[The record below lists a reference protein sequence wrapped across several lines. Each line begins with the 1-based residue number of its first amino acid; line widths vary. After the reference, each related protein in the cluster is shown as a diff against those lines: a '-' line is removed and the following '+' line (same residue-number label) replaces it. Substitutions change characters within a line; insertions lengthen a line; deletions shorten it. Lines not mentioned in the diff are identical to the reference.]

1 MLVSLDNMK
10 TYLGINNTTYDEF
23 LTEQLNLISD
33 VVEAYCRRKFSEATY
48 IQTFYAGDCDYSRHL
63 QTFHFPIISVEDGDI
78 ELDGEALDATEYRVH
93 KPSGTITR
101 KSGFF
106 FSSDE
111 TVITY
116 TAGYETIP
124 TPIQS
129 VVKTLVAE
137 RYNKKTAGIS
147 LDFGSDVQRISIPG
161 AISID
166 FDYSLQNNE
175 RSSAFGSILG
185 SQANVLDFY
194 RSERAV
200 LGSGKIEY
208 VEEEA

>member
-10 TYLGINNTTYDEF
+10 TYLAITGSTYDDF
-23 LTEQLNLISD
+23 LTEQLNLVSD
-33 VVEAYCRRKFSEATY
+33 VVEAYCRRKFSEASY
-48 IQTFYAGDCDYSRHL
+48 IQTFYGDDCEATRHL
-63 QTFHFPIISVEDGDI
+63 QTFQFPIIAVESVEQDAV
-78 ELDGEALDATEYRVH
+78 ELDAADYRLH
-93 KPSGTITR
+93 KPTGTLTM

-106 FSSDE
+106 FTSDE
-111 TVITY
+111 TVVTY
-116 TAGYETIP
+116 TAGFETIP

-137 RYNKKTAGIS
+137 RYNKKTAGVS

-166 FDYSLQNNE
+166 FDYSLQNNQ
-175 RSSAFGSILG
+175 RSSSFGSILG
-185 SQANVLDFY
+185 SQANVLDPY

-200 LGSGKIEY
+200 LGSGKLEY